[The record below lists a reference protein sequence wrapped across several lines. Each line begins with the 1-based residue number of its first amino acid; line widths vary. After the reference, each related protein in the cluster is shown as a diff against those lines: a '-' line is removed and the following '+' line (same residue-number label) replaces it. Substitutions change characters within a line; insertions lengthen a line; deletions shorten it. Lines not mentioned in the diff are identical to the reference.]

1 MTPRM
6 WFALVLRYLGAASIM
21 SAISY
26 LVTAYDTQKGLNSG
40 SLTVL
45 AEINHAVVEAIMG
58 LALLFFADR
67 ISAFFVPALRA
78 GTKNDDVTAPK
89 PPVESGD

>member
-1 MTPRM
+1 M
-6 WFALVLRYLGAASIM
+6 WFALVLRYLGAAAVM

-26 LVTAYDTQKGLNSG
+26 LVTAYDVQKGLYSG

-45 AEINHAVVEAIMG
+45 AEINHAVVEAAMG

-67 ISAFFVPALRA
+67 ISAFFVPALRSPRTDIEGA
-78 GTKNDDVTAPK
+78 NSQPSTEP
-89 PPVESGD
+89 

>member
-40 SLTVL
+40 SLSVL
-45 AEINHAVVEAIMG
+45 AEINHAVVETIMG

-78 GTKNDDVTAPK
+78 VPPNGDVTAPK
-89 PPVESGD
+89 LPAEPGD